1 VGLSWQVE
9 VLLYVTTF
17 ISGFLNATVGGGG
30 MLQIPMMMLALPA
43 TPLAMLIGTS
53 KLAGLPG
60 LTGAGIHFTR
70 KLKPEWPLILRAGL
84 AEIPFAILGASVATR
99 LNPAYARPIILA
111 MLAAMTAHVWLQ
123 PRFGEAQAGKPKKLT
138 GPVPWVSGAL
148 VGLYEGFLGSGS
160 GSILIVLFVTV
171 CGLDL
176 VGASVASAMVTLAGV
191 AAAVVTFLARKSV
204 LIPLA
209 LHMAAFNVVG
219 SLLGARVVTL
229 RGNAVLRRMLGIVLL
244 LLIAK
249 LGWDMLRG

>member
-1 VGLSWQVE
+1 
-9 VLLYVTTF
+9 
-17 ISGFLNATVGGGG
+17 
-30 MLQIPMMMLALPA
+30 
-43 TPLAMLIGTS
+43 
-53 KLAGLPG
+53 
-60 LTGAGIHFTR
+60 
-70 KLKPEWPLILRAGL
+70 
-84 AEIPFAILGASVATR
+84 
-99 LNPAYARPIILA
+99 
-111 MLAAMTAHVWLQ
+111 
-123 PRFGEAQAGKPKKLT
+123 
-138 GPVPWVSGAL
+138 
-148 VGLYEGFLGSGS
+148 
-160 GSILIVLFVTV
+160 V

-229 RGNAVLRRMLGIVLL
+229 RGNAVLRRMLGVVLL